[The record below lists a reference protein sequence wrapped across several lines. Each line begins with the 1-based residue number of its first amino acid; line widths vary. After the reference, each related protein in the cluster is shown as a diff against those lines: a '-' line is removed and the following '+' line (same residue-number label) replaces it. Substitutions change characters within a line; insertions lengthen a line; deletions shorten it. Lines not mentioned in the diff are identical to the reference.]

1 MSTSRYINLELSMS
15 ELRLPDAIVS
25 AEWLRRHI
33 DHPNLVIFDAS
44 WHMPAAN
51 RDAFSE
57 WQNEQINNAR
67 FFDFDQAI
75 SDPDSDL
82 PHMMPDV
89 DLFTIEV
96 QKLGLNHDSQVVVY
110 DSVGMFSSPRVW
122 WMLRAMGFNAC
133 AVLDGGLPAWKSAG
147 FEINNQAESI
157 PGEQGNYVADQIDSR
172 FCDSQAVL
180 SAIDDTSTTIIDAR
194 PAERFRGEVDEPRA
208 GLRRGRMPGADN
220 LPFPDLF
227 VDGLMKPKSELEAIF
242 NLLIPAGNRAICS
255 CGSGVTA
262 CVIALGAHLV
272 GYDDITVYDGS
283 WCEWGQPG
291 DLPVE

>member
-1 MSTSRYINLELSMS
+1 MS
-15 ELRLPDAIVS
+15 ELQLPDAIVS
-25 AEWLRRHI
+25 AEWLHQHI

-57 WQNEQINNAR
+57 WQNEQIKNAR

-147 FEINNQAESI
+147 FEINSHPESVPI
-157 PGEQGNYVADQIDSR
+157 EQGNYIADQVDSR

-180 SAIDDTSTTIIDAR
+180 SAIDDTSTTILDAR

-208 GLRRGRMPGADN
+208 GLRRGRMPGACN

-227 VDGLMKPKSELEAIF
+227 AEGLMKPKPELEAIF
-242 NLLIPAGNRAICS
+242 ARMIPPGNRTICS

-283 WCEWGQPG
+283 WCEWGLPG
-291 DLPVE
+291 DLPVVGLLLTN

>member
-1 MSTSRYINLELSMS
+1 MS
-15 ELRLPDAIVS
+15 ELQLPDAIVS
-25 AEWLRRHI
+25 AEWLRRHV

-57 WQNEQINNAR
+57 WRNEQIKNAR
-67 FFDFDQAI
+67 FFDFNAAI

-110 DSVGMFSSPRVW
+110 DSVGMFSSPRAW
-122 WMLRAMGFNAC
+122 WMLRAMGFDAC

-147 FEINNQAESI
+147 FEINSQAESI
-157 PGEQGNYVADQIDSR
+157 PREQGNYVADQIDSR

-180 SAIDDTSTTIIDAR
+180 SAINDTSTTIIDAR

-227 VDGLMKPKSELEAIF
+227 ADGLMKPKPELEAIF
-242 NLLIPAGNRAICS
+242 ARLIPPGNRTICS

-262 CVIALGAHLV
+262 CLIALGAHLV
-272 GYDDITVYDGS
+272 GYDDVTVYDGS

>member
-1 MSTSRYINLELSMS
+1 MS
-15 ELRLPDAIVS
+15 ELQLPDAIVS
-25 AEWLRRHI
+25 AKWLRRHV

-51 RDAFSE
+51 RDGFSE
-57 WQNEQINNAR
+57 WQNEQIKNAR
-67 FFDFDQAI
+67 FFDFDAAI

-110 DSVGMFSSPRVW
+110 DSVGMFSSPRAW
-122 WMLRAMGFNAC
+122 WMLRAMGFDAC

-147 FEINNQAESI
+147 FEINSQAESI
-157 PGEQGNYVADQIDSR
+157 PREQGNYVADQIDSR

-180 SAIDDTSTTIIDAR
+180 SAINDTSTTIIDAR

-227 VDGLMKPKSELEAIF
+227 ADGLMKPKPELEAIF
-242 NLLIPAGNRAICS
+242 ARLIPPGNRTICS

-262 CVIALGAHLV
+262 CLIALGAHLV
-272 GYDDITVYDGS
+272 GYDDVTVYDGS

>member
-1 MSTSRYINLELSMS
+1 MS
-15 ELRLPDAIVS
+15 ELQLPEAIVS
-25 AEWLRRHI
+25 AEWLREHI

-51 RDAFSE
+51 RDAFTE
-57 WQNEQINNAR
+57 WLNEQIKNAR

-82 PHMMPDV
+82 PHMMPDA
-89 DLFTIEV
+89 DLFTLEV
-96 QKLGLNHDSQVVVY
+96 QKLGLNHDSRVVVY
-110 DSVGMFSSPRVW
+110 GSVGMFSSPRVW
-122 WMLRAMGFNAC
+122 WMLRAMGFETC

-147 FEINNQAESI
+147 FATGSLAESI
-157 PGEQGNYVADQIDSR
+157 PSEPGNYIADQVDSR

-180 SAIDDTSTTIIDAR
+180 AAIDDASATILDAR

-227 VDGLMKPKSELEAIF
+227 ADGLMRPKSELEAIF
-242 NLLIPAGNRAICS
+242 NQLIPAGNRAICS
-255 CGSGVTA
+255 CGSGLTA
-262 CVIALGAHLV
+262 CVIALGAHLA
-272 GYDDITVYDGS
+272 GYDDVTVYDGS

>member
-1 MSTSRYINLELSMS
+1 MS

-25 AEWLRRHI
+25 AEWLHQHI

-44 WHMPAAN
+44 WHMSAAN
-51 RDAFSE
+51 RNAFSE
-57 WQNEQINNAR
+57 WQNEQIKNAR

-147 FEINNQAESI
+147 FAINSLAESI
-157 PGEQGNYVADQIDSR
+157 PSEQGNYIADQVDSR

-180 SAIDDTSTTIIDAR
+180 SAIDDTSTTILDAR

-208 GLRRGRMPGADN
+208 GLRRGQMPGAGN

-227 VDGLMKPKSELEAIF
+227 ADGLMKPKSELEAIF
-242 NLLIPAGNRAICS
+242 ARLIPPGNRTICS

-283 WCEWGQPG
+283 WCEWGLPG